1 MRDEDRVR
9 LGHMIEHAEL
19 LALFIKGRQRQDLDN
34 DAMLELACIR
44 AIEVIGE
51 AASHIPDVT
60 RAAYPEIPWR
70 NIIAMRNRL
79 IHGYFTINRD
89 VLWRTAIEEV
99 PNLLARLRVIPDP
112 PGP

>member
-1 MRDEDRVR
+1 MRDEDRAR

-19 LALFIKGRQRQDLDN
+19 LASFIKGRQRQDLDN

-51 AASHIPDVT
+51 AASQISTAT
-60 RAAYPEIPWR
+60 RAAYPDIPWR
-70 NIIAMRNRL
+70 SIIGMRNRL
-79 IHGYFTINRD
+79 IHAYLAINRD
-89 VLWRTAIEEV
+89 VVWRTAIEEV
-99 PNLLARLRVIPDP
+99 PTLLTRLRAIPDP